1 MNRRA
6 YPTDLTDEQWV
17 LVEPYVRT
25 SGYGRPP
32 LHSKREL
39 LNAIFYQAR
48 AGSAWHLLPHDLPPW
63 RTVYK
68 PFEAWREDGSW
79 DRLMDGLRRAVRQP
93 QRAAEPTAGAID
105 TQSFRTGAKRGG
117 VTATTRAS
125 K

>member
-6 YPTDLTDEQWV
+6 YSTDLTDEQWL

-32 LHSKREL
+32 LHPKREL
-39 LNAIFYQAR
+39 LNAIFYQGR
-48 AGSAWHLLPHDLPPW
+48 AGSAWSLLPYELPSW

-68 PFEAWREDGSW
+68 QFEAWRADGTW
-79 DRLMDGLRRAVRQP
+79 DRLLDGLRRAVRQP

-105 TQSFRTGAKRGG
+105 TQSVRTGAKRGA
-117 VTATTRAS
+117 VTGTMPAS

>member
-1 MNRRA
+1 M
-6 YPTDLTDEQWV
+6 
-17 LVEPYVRT
+17 RT

-32 LHSKREL
+32 LHTKREL
-39 LNAIFYQAR
+39 LNAIFYQGR
-48 AGSAWHLLPHDLPPW
+48 AGSAWPLLPHDLPPW

-68 PFEAWREDGSW
+68 QFEAWREDGTW

-105 TQSFRTGAKRGG
+105 TQSVRTGAKRGA
-117 VTATTRAS
+117 VTGTMPAS